1 MNTKKKV
8 SEVMKVRYDKKYD
21 ILYIDLYPDKR
32 ASETVPLNDD
42 IYADVDENG
51 NIIGLEIWRASQT
64 IAKPI
69 AETIA
74 KEIEKVLKQR
84 STK

>member
-1 MNTKKKV
+1 MGGI
-8 SEVMKVRYDKKYD
+8 MKVRYDKKYD
-21 ILYIDLYPDKR
+21 ILYIDLYPEKK

-69 AETIA
+69 AETIV
-74 KEIEKVLKQR
+74 KEIKKALKQR
-84 STK
+84 LIE

>member
-1 MNTKKKV
+1 
-8 SEVMKVRYDKKYD
+8 MKARYDKKYD
-21 ILYIDLYPDKR
+21 ILYIDLYPEKR
-32 ASETVPLNDD
+32 ACEIVPLNDD

-51 NIIGLEIWRASQT
+51 SIIGLEIWRASQT
-64 IAKPI
+64 IAKPL
-69 AETIA
+69 AENIA